1 MAVAALFRDLERGD
15 TAAVRRAVKTK
26 PALLQAAR
34 KSVRGVCVRRCW
46 HLGRGPPLRA
56 AWRAR
61 GRCC

>member
-34 KSVRGVCVRRCW
+34 KSVRGVCVQRSTRC
-46 HLGRGPPLRA
+46 LRA
-56 AWRAR
+56 GAR
-61 GRCC
+61 GR